1 MLLRGMCDATYS
13 AIKVNTKPNSV
24 SPTRKLKP
32 KKYAGEGSVV
42 VPLLYICEDCVKSEM
57 VDVVWVFVLNC
68 QKLHACVNVCVI
80 HAPACAKVNE

>member
-1 MLLRGMCDATYS
+1 MTYLNHLLALVVDANSDSVQVLARELAEVLLRGMCDATYS

-42 VPLLYICEDCVKSEM
+42 IGL
-57 VDVVWVFVLNC
+57 
-68 QKLHACVNVCVI
+68 
-80 HAPACAKVNE
+80 